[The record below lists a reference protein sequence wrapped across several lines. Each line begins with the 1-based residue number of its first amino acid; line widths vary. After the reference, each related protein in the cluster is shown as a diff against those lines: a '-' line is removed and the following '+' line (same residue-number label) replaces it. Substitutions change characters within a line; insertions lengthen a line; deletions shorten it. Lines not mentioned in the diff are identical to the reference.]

1 MMQRKMLLTT
11 RESGVTVMMVFKVC
25 NFLNFLSDT
34 LVKTRVLTHKKIQW
48 HTGFLSALQAYIGPS
63 AETLASKRALQPV
76 NSSTTAHQ
84 RV

>member
-11 RESGVTVMMVFKVC
+11 RESGVTVMMVSRFVI
-25 NFLNFLSDT
+25 FLNFLSDT
-34 LVKTRVLTHKKIQW
+34 VKTRVLTHKKNQW